1 MVRLN
6 SSLSS
11 LVARRKSPIARP
23 IWPMISGSLAG
34 PNTIRART
42 TISTSSSGP
51 IPRKF
56 IAAGLCPPYL
66 ASVDL
71 KLLGAGQDFVGESGA
86 VGAGDPH
93 LAFRVRFGAGD
104 TMHDVLAPFGVE
116 LRQHVVEQDDRQ
128 VANLGVHPIG
138 FGELERENRQA
149 LLAARAVRVQV
160 DIAQVKGEI
169 VAVWAEETDG
179 LVDLARGDARLV
191 LAKARLQLLE
201 RGRRLGWRA
210 GG

>member
-1 MVRLN
+1 
-6 SSLSS
+6 
-11 LVARRKSPIARP
+11 
-23 IWPMISGSLAG
+23 MISGSLAG

-104 TMHDVLAPFGVE
+104 TMHDVL
-116 LRQHVVEQDDRQ
+116 
-128 VANLGVHPIG
+128 
-138 FGELERENRQA
+138 
-149 LLAARAVRVQV
+149 
-160 DIAQVKGEI
+160 
-169 VAVWAEETDG
+169 
-179 LVDLARGDARLV
+179 VDLARGDARLV